1 MAISNTPLGMNAR
14 NFLYIR
20 KYNPPR
26 TKRIADNKLR
36 TKRLLIADKIPTTR
50 LIKAFNTRESIR
62 VFDWNLPENG
72 FVVKPTRGY
81 GGEGILV
88 FRSWKNERGRTVTGK
103 RYNVKQLESHLFD
116 IFEGAYSL
124 QDLPDKAYIEERV
137 MPHKFFKKLIPIGLA
152 DIRII
157 YFRKIPIMAML
168 RLPTWMSRG
177 TANLHLGAI
186 GVGIDVRTGIT
197 QHAFHKGR
205 EIIKITGTSFKMRGI
220 KIPQWDEI
228 LRMGAKTQE
237 VSGLGYMG
245 IDIVFDAKKGP
256 IVLEINSR
264 PGLEIQK
271 ANLTSL
277 RSRLEKVEDIKVDSI
292 ERGVELGKSLF
303 ASEVVQNVNVA
314 PTTISAFEPVTFY
327 NDGVEKTY
335 NAKIDSGAY
344 RTAIDW
350 QVVND
355 LKLEPLEK
363 KIVIEQ
369 ANAKQQ
375 RPAVKIEFTLADK
388 KFKSIATVT
397 NRSHMNFPV
406 IIGRK
411 DLKGF
416 LINPSLNR
424 GIKDES
430 EDEDFAPID
439 KFLL

>member
-1 MAISNTPLGMNAR
+1 MAISTNPLGMNAR

-20 KYNPPR
+20 KYNSPR

-36 TKRLLIADKIPTTR
+36 TKRLLIANKIPTTR

-62 VFDWNLPENG
+62 IFDWDLPENG

-88 FRSWKNERGRTVTGK
+88 FRGWKNGRGRTVTGK

-124 QDLPDKAYIEERV
+124 QNLPDKAYIEERV
-137 MPHKFFKKLIPIGLA
+137 TPHKFFKKLIPIGLA
-152 DIRII
+152 DVRII
-157 YFRKIPIMAML
+157 YFRKIPTMAML

-186 GVGIDVRTGIT
+186 GVGIDLRTGIT
-197 QHAFHKGR
+197 QHALHKGR
-205 EIIKITGTSFKMRGI
+205 EITKIPGANFKTRGI
-220 KIPQWDEI
+220 KIPNWDEI
-228 LRMGAKTQE
+228 LKMGAKTQE

-264 PGLEIQK
+264 PGLEIQN

-292 ERGVELGKSLF
+292 DRAVELAKSLF
-303 ASEVVQNVNVA
+303 ASEVVQNVNFA

-327 NDGVEKTY
+327 NESIEKTY
-335 NAKIDSGAY
+335 DAKIDSGAY

-355 LKLEPLEK
+355 LKLEPMNKE
-363 KIVIEQ
+363 IIIEQ
-369 ANAKQQ
+369 ANAKQH
-375 RPAVKIEFTLADK
+375 RPAVKIEFTLAGK

-397 NRSHMNFPV
+397 DRSHMNFPI

-416 LINPSLNR
+416 LINPSLSR

-430 EDEDFAPID
+430 EDEGIASY
-439 KFLL
+439 